1 VNWVDLLVVV
11 LAVLAA
17 VSGARQGVVVALP
30 AFAGM
35 LLGAVVGVRLA
46 PLLIQRF
53 QTPTTRVV
61 FAFII
66 LVLLVVLGET
76 LGVWAGRSIKRRIRN
91 RQLAGVDNALG
102 AIVQGLVVFV
112 VAWLIA
118 LPMTSFS
125 AWPNLQSAI
134 QRSVVLGAVN
144 DVMPEGVQALPND
157 LRKLFDVPDLPTVVN
172 PFSHTPIAD
181 VPPPDPALQ
190 SSAVVQAVEPSIV
203 KIQGQAPSCS
213 RALEGSGFVIAPGK
227 VLTNAHVV
235 AGTDSVDVVV
245 GRGDLDAHVVFYDF
259 DTDLAVLDVPNLT
272 APPLKLDP
280 NPAPAGQDAIVLGYP
295 LNGPYTAAAARVRET
310 INLAGP
316 NIYDDQTVHRDV
328 YTVRALVQS
337 GNSGGPLVRPDGTV
351 IGVVFGAAVDD
362 PQTGFALTAKQ
373 VQEKLPD
380 PASLYRTVSTDQC
393 AS

>member
-1 VNWVDLLVVV
+1 VNWVDLLVIL

-17 VSGARQGVVVALP
+17 ISGARQGVVVALP
-30 AFAGM
+30 AFVGM

-53 QTPTTRVV
+53 SSPTTRVV
-61 FAFII
+61 FAFIV

-76 LGVWAGRSIKRRIRN
+76 LGVWLGRSIKRKIRN
-91 RQLAGVDNALG
+91 PKLAGVDNTLG
-102 AIVQGLVVFV
+102 AIVQGLVVFL

-118 LPMTSFS
+118 LPMTAFS
-125 AWPNLQSAI
+125 AWPGLQSAI

-144 DVMPEGVQALPND
+144 DLMPPAVQALPND
-157 LRKLFDVPDLPTVVN
+157 LRRLFDVPDLPTVVN
-172 PFSHTPIAD
+172 PFSRTPIAN
-181 VPPPDPALQ
+181 VGPPDTALQ
-190 SSAVVQAVEPSIV
+190 NSAIVQQVQPSVV
-203 KIQGQAPSCS
+203 KIEGQAPSCQ

-235 AGTDSVDVVV
+235 AGTSQVNVEV
-245 GRGDLDAHVVFYDF
+245 GRGLLAAHVVFYDY
-259 DTDLAVLDVPNLT
+259 DTDLAVLDVPDLT
-272 APPLKLDP
+272 APALHLDT
-280 NPAPAGQDAIVLGYP
+280 APAATGQDAIVLGYP
-295 LNGPYTAAAARVRET
+295 LDGPYTASAARVRET
-310 INLAGP
+310 INLPGP

-337 GNSGGPLVRPDGTV
+337 GNSGGPLVEPNGAV

-362 PQTGFALTAKQ
+362 SQTGFALTAQQ

-380 PASLYRTVSTDQC
+380 LSSLYRTVSTDQC